1 MLKTYLIA
9 IGVVQMDRQIISNG
23 SEIQLAPA
31 DAASL
36 LASGTII
43 EKEGRATA
51 APKATSTPAVT
62 STSTPELKPEEFAG
76 LNAKEA
82 SKAAAKVESLDIL
95 DAYRD
100 AETARPDGARTSVM
114 KAIADR
120 QAQLEEDAAD
130 EQDA

>member
-1 MLKTYLIA
+1 MLKTYLVV
-9 IGVVQMDRQIISNG
+9 IGTVQLARQTIRNG
-23 SEIQLAPA
+23 SEIKLAPA

-43 EKEGRATA
+43 EQEGKSAP
-51 APKATSTPAVT
+51 APKASSAPAPT
-62 STSTPELKPEEFAG
+62 STSTPELKPDEFAG

-100 AETARPDGARTSVM
+100 AETARADGARTSVM

-120 QAQLEEDAAD
+120 QAQLEEDAD
-130 EQDA
+130 NEQDE